1 MLAGRLI
8 VPSALVAKSKKSDS
22 EKQVE
27 IPPPEDPMRE
37 HGVLDR
43 LLLIYEAGT
52 RKFASNKDF
61 DAAITGSAEIVGDF
75 IGNSHEKSEEAVF
88 PRLRKVG
95 KRVPLVDTLLAQHQA
110 GRRVTQSILQ
120 FAPGRLRKNGST
132 GANLERAIG
141 IKGRSPWLDFLW
153 RRLRWRLGSH
163 PRYPGRGSVR
173 KATQPH
179 LCG

>member
-43 LLLIYEAGT
+43 LLLIYEAGM
-52 RKFASNKDF
+52 RKFASNF
-61 DAAITGSAEIVGDF
+61 DAAITGSADIVRDF
-75 IGNSHEKSEEAVF
+75 IGNSHEKSEEEAVF

-95 KRVPLVDTLLAQHQA
+95 KRGPLVDTLLAQHQA

-120 FAPGRLRKNGST
+120 FAPAGERT
-132 GANLERAIG
+132 GTVG
-141 IKGRSPWLDFLW
+141 VG
-153 RRLRWRLGSH
+153 
-163 PRYPGRGSVR
+163 
-173 KATQPH
+173 
-179 LCG
+179 C